1 MLKLTRICLGLVLSV
16 GCSLLG
22 LAQEPNAAPA
32 TGKTARYVKLKYDKQ
47 KNQTTV
53 ALKRMSLS
61 SAMAKEVTSV
71 TEVAQLDLDGSFEYP
86 GQQLPQAAEAV
97 TLNFRSLSKYPVYQR
112 GQNVVG
118 VLEEEEDRALML
130 GTTSYKSISQTFM
143 MEEVLSISVPYT
155 ALKRMAESKS
165 LRIFLG
171 TREIKFKGKDQE
183 ALRELVSF
191 MTP

>member
-1 MLKLTRICLGLVLSV
+1 MGLILTL
-16 GCSLLG
+16 GCSCAG
-22 LAQEPNAAPA
+22 LAQEPNAVPA
-32 TGKTARYVKLKYDKQ
+32 AGKTARYVKLKYDKQ

-61 SAMAKEVTSV
+61 SAMNKEVNNI
-71 TEVAQLDLDGSFEYP
+71 TEVAQLDLDGSFDYR
-86 GQQLPQAAEAV
+86 GQQLSQAAEAV

-118 VLEEEEDRALML
+118 VLEEEEERALML
-130 GTTSYKSISQTFM
+130 GATSYKSNSQTFM
-143 MEEVLSISVPYT
+143 IEEVLSISVPYT

-171 TREIKFKGKDQE
+171 TREIKFREKDQE

>member
-1 MLKLTRICLGLVLSV
+1 MIKLIIRGCVGLVLTL
-16 GCSLLG
+16 GCSLVG
-22 LAQEPNAAPA
+22 LAQEPNAASA
-32 TGKTARYVKLKYDKQ
+32 TGKTAKYLKLKYDKQ

-61 SAMAKEVTSV
+61 SAMAKEVTNVS
-71 TEVAQLDLDGSFEYP
+71 EVAQLDLDGSFEYP
-86 GQQLPQAAEAV
+86 GQQLSQAAEAV
-97 TLNFRSLSKYPVYQR
+97 TLNFRALSKFPVYQR

-118 VLEEEEDRALML
+118 VLDGDQALML
-130 GTTSYKSISQTFM
+130 GATSYKSISQTFM
-143 MEEVLSISVPYT
+143 MEEVLSISIPYT

-171 TREIKFKGKDQE
+171 TREIKFREKDQE

>member
-1 MLKLTRICLGLVLSV
+1 MIKITIRIFVGFVLAVS
-16 GCSLLG
+16 CSLVG
-22 LAQEPNAAPA
+22 LAQEPNAASA
-32 TGKTARYVKLKYDKQ
+32 TGKTARYLKLKYDKQ

-61 SAMAKEVTSV
+61 RAMNKEVNNV
-71 TEVAQLDLDGSFEYP
+71 TEMAQLDLDGSFDYE
-86 GQQLPQAAEAV
+86 GQKLSQAAEAV
-97 TLNFRSLSKYPVYQR
+97 TLNFRALSKYPVYQR

-118 VLEEEEDRALML
+118 VLDGERALML
-130 GTTSYKSISQTFM
+130 GATSYKSNAQTFM
-143 MEEVLSISVPYT
+143 TEEVLSISVPYA

-165 LRIFLG
+165 LQLFLG
-171 TREIKFKGKDQE
+171 TREIKFREKDQE

>member
-1 MLKLTRICLGLVLSV
+1 MIKITIRILVGLVLVVS
-16 GCSLLG
+16 CSLPG
-22 LAQEPNAAPA
+22 LAQGQNAASA
-32 TGKTARYVKLKYDKQ
+32 TGKTARYLKLKYDKQ

-61 SAMAKEVTSV
+61 SAMAKEVTNV

-86 GQQLPQAAEAV
+86 GQQLSQAAEAV
-97 TLNFRSLSKYPVYQR
+97 TLNFRALSKFPVYQR

-118 VLEEEEDRALML
+118 VLDGDQALML
-130 GTTSYKSISQTFM
+130 GATSYKSISQTFM
-143 MEEVLSISVPYT
+143 MEEVLSISIPYT

-171 TREIKFKGKDQE
+171 TREIKFREKDQA
-183 ALRELVSF
+183 ALRELVGF

>member
-1 MLKLTRICLGLVLSV
+1 MIKITIRIFVGLVLVVS
-16 GCSLLG
+16 CSLLG
-22 LAQEPNAAPA
+22 LAQGQNAASA
-32 TGKTARYVKLKYDKQ
+32 TGKTARYLKLKYDKQ

-61 SAMAKEVTSV
+61 SAMAKEVTNV
-71 TEVAQLDLDGSFEYP
+71 TEVAQLDLDGSFDYP
-86 GQQLPQAAEAV
+86 GQKLSQAAEAV
-97 TLNFRSLSKYPVYQR
+97 TLNFRALAKFPVYQR

-118 VLEEEEDRALML
+118 VLDGDRALML
-130 GTTSYKSISQTFM
+130 GATSYKSNAQTFM
-143 MEEVLSISVPYT
+143 TEEVLSISVPYA

-165 LRIFLG
+165 LQIFLG
-171 TREIKFKGKDQE
+171 TREIKFREKDQE

>member
-1 MLKLTRICLGLVLSV
+1 MIKFTIRICLGLVLAL
-16 GCSLLG
+16 GCSLVG

-32 TGKTARYVKLKYDKQ
+32 TGKTARYLKLKYDKQ

-61 SAMAKEVTSV
+61 SAMAKEVTNV

-86 GQQLPQAAEAV
+86 GQQLSQAAEAV
-97 TLNFRSLSKYPVYQR
+97 TLNFRALSKFPVYQR

-118 VLEEEEDRALML
+118 VVDGDQALML
-130 GTTSYKSISQTFM
+130 GATSYKSISQTFM
-143 MEEVLSISVPYT
+143 MEEVLSISIPYT

-165 LRIFLG
+165 LRVFLG
-171 TREIKFKGKDQE
+171 TREIKFREKDQE

>member
-1 MLKLTRICLGLVLSV
+1 MLQLTLRIWLGLVLT
-16 GCSLLG
+16 LG
-22 LAQEPNAAPA
+22 GGLASLAQEPNAAPA
-32 TGKTARYVKLKYDKQ
+32 AGKTPKYLKLKYDKQ

-61 SAMAKEVTSV
+61 SAMAKEVTNV
-71 TEVAQLDLDGSFEYP
+71 TEVAQLDLDGSFDYP
-86 GQQLPQAAEAV
+86 GQKLSQAAEAV
-97 TLNFRSLSKYPVYQR
+97 TLNFRALSKFPVYQR

-118 VLEEEEDRALML
+118 VLDADQALIL

-143 MEEVLSISVPYT
+143 MEEVLSISIPYT

-171 TREIKFKGKDQE
+171 TREIKFREKDQE